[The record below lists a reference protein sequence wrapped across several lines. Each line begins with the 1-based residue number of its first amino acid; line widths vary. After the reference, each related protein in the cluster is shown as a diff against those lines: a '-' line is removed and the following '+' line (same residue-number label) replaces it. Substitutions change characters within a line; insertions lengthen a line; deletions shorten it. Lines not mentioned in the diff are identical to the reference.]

1 MKKQDY
7 YDVWNRA
14 KEDLISK
21 YLSENDETKKS
32 CLKET
37 ILGLEKYDNS
47 HYFQNLLEDVD
58 MFSKS

>member
-21 YLSENDETKKS
+21 YLSENDETKKA

-47 HYFQNLLEDVD
+47 HYFQNLLEDID

>member
-21 YLSENDETKKS
+21 YLSENEEVRKD

-37 ILGLEKYDNS
+37 ILTLEKYDKS
-47 HYFQNLLEDVD
+47 HYFQNLLEDIE

>member
-47 HYFQNLLEDVD
+47 HYFQNLLEDID

>member
-21 YLSENDETKKS
+21 YLSENDEKKKS

-47 HYFQNLLEDVD
+47 HYFQNLLEDID

>member
-37 ILGLEKYDNS
+37 ILTLEKYDKS
-47 HYFQNLLEDVD
+47 HYFQNLLEDIE

>member
-7 YDVWNRA
+7 YDMWNRA

-47 HYFQNLLEDVD
+47 HYFQNLLEDID

>member
-37 ILGLEKYDNS
+37 ILTLEKYDKS
-47 HYFQNLLEDVD
+47 HYFRNLLEDIE